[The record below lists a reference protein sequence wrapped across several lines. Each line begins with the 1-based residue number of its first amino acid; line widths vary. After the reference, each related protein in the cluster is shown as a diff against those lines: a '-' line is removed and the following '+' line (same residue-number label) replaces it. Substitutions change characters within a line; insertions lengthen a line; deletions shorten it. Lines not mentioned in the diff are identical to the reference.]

1 VGSVGWPGGFGGWWR
16 ADRLDNSIVIFLA
29 HNVVE
34 RHQFAQGV
42 GFGVYGAI
50 TEFQSLAA
58 ARNGKHFSTHSAD
71 YLA

>member
-16 ADRLDNSIVIFLA
+16 ADRLDNSIMIFLA